1 MYRDRNIHNYKH
13 VACISY
19 RSETQICSICT
30 GPVTV
35 SIVGIINSHFQYEG
49 IVHACIEE
57 FSSWWIPTID
67 KTQVSLCHGIKVGF
81 GQLGLSPSS
90 KSGCINRI
98 MIYLTA
104 VVVNFV

>member
-19 RSETQICSICT
+19 RSETQVCSIYT

-35 SIVGIINSHFQYEG
+35 SIVGNINSHFQYEG

-67 KTQVSLCHGIKVGF
+67 KDSSFFVSWYKSWVGSAWAIAI
-81 GQLGLSPSS
+81 QS
-90 KSGCINRI
+90 
-98 MIYLTA
+98 
-104 VVVNFV
+104 